1 MWVFIILLLS
11 LLSNNTMPSGVN
23 GELVCTSTIECEQKL
38 RFGSKCLNGKCSNP
52 FIKGCLNTMIEEQ
65 EAADDDV
72 DDAIIASLLKNK
84 IQDRL
89 GLSSLQSLHIRIC
102 NSDDDKR
109 IAAAAAAAADPS
121 SKKSSS
127 SSARK
132 LEYLTIEAAVDVPT
146 WVNTDFNNNNNP
158 SHDDDNDADDDEQ
171 QIRHHHDDDA
181 ADFESPRNYE
191 YFNSTTINS
200 NDNDYYDNLELD
212 EIELDGFDDGFDD
225 EIDDEFD
232 DEFCIPNY
240 LEYPEIRIHDC
251 KFILFIQNKT
261 NDKNNMP
268 HLLAYFFAFSFP
280 ILPFCSWYQSSNF
293 FPNYDISFIYQQ
305 LIGNHLYSLH
315 G

>member
-1 MWVFIILLLS
+1 
-11 LLSNNTMPSGVN
+11 MPSGVN

-38 RFGSKCLNGKCSNP
+38 RFGSKCMNGKCSNP

-65 EAADDDV
+65 EAAV
-72 DDAIIASLLKNK
+72 DDYAVTSLLKSK

-200 NDNDYYDNLELD
+200 NDNDYDNLELD
-212 EIELDGFDDGFDD
+212 DIELDEADD
-225 EIDDEFD
+225 ESDVEFD

-240 LEYPEIRIHDC
+240 LEYP
-251 KFILFIQNKT
+251 
-261 NDKNNMP
+261 
-268 HLLAYFFAFSFP
+268 
-280 ILPFCSWYQSSNF
+280 
-293 FPNYDISFIYQQ
+293 
-305 LIGNHLYSLH
+305 
-315 G
+315 